1 MIKKFK
7 YPLLSNAFS
16 KSDIICGL
24 KVLSSKHITMSK
36 ITRNFEKQFAKKIG
50 CKYALMTNSGSSA
63 NLLALSTIT
72 NPLFKNKLKTGDEVL
87 IPAVCWSTSL
97 WPIIQ
102 NNLKPVFVDVEL
114 DTFNI
119 SIQDLKKKITSKTK
133 AIMCIHVLGTSANL
147 SKIKKITNKKN
158 IILIEDT
165 CESLG
170 AKFNNKFLGTFG
182 ELGTFS
188 FYYSHQITSGEGGM
202 IVCNN
207 LNNYNIIKSLR
218 SHGWSRE
225 TTFHNIYKKKFKKLD
240 DRFLFINSGY
250 NLRPTD
256 IQAAIAHNQF
266 KRLNKFITTR
276 NYNRKKIID
285 KVKNN
290 KKWNNQ
296 FYFINHSKQIKPS
309 WFGLPILINKK
320 YSNKKKKFLNYL
332 SKRGVENRPIL
343 SGNFTNQPATKL
355 YNLNS
360 KKFVFSN
367 AQKVE
372 NLGFFIGLH
381 TKKITNKIAEYIS
394 ECLLNINKM

>member
-7 YPLLSNAFS
+7 YPLLSDAFS
-16 KSDIICGL
+16 KSDINCGL

-36 ITRNFEKQFAKKIG
+36 ITRNFEKQFAKKLG

-63 NLLALSTIT
+63 NLLAVSAII
-72 NPLFKNKLKTGDEVL
+72 NPLFKNKLKPGDEVL

-114 DTFNI
+114 DTFNV
-119 SIQDLKKKITSKTK
+119 SIKDLKKKITSKTK
-133 AIMCIHVLGTSANL
+133 AFMCIHVLGTSANL
-147 SKIKKITNKKN
+147 SQIKKLTNKKN

-225 TTFHNIYKKKFKKLD
+225 TTFHNAYKKKFKKLD

-266 KRLNKFITTR
+266 KRLNKFITIR
-276 NYNRKKIID
+276 NYNRKKIIE

-296 FYFINHSKQIKPS
+296 FYFINHSKMIKPS
-309 WFGLPILINKK
+309 WFGLPILIKNKFL
-320 YSNKKKKFLNYL
+320 NKKKKFLDHL
-332 SKRGVENRPIL
+332 TKCGVENRPIL

-360 KKFVFSN
+360 KKLVFAN

-381 TKKITNKIAEYIS
+381 TKKISNEIAEYIS
-394 ECLLNINKM
+394 ESLLNIDKM